1 MKNIYIYCRE
11 HNTIK
16 AIFVLKTTVTVDRGS
31 SNEMTGKQKKK
42 KEKRKRAGNKLKALV
57 EKEITGSY
65 HSNNIV
71 QTPLFKGG
79 GVKGGRSKFQ
89 LPPQEK
95 GGESEKLKKGVE
107 LFPI

>member
-42 KEKRKRAGNKLKALV
+42 KKK
-57 EKEITGSY
+57 EKELET
-65 HSNNIV
+65 N
-71 QTPLFKGG
+71 
-79 GVKGGRSKFQ
+79 
-89 LPPQEK
+89 
-95 GGESEKLKKGVE
+95 
-107 LFPI
+107 